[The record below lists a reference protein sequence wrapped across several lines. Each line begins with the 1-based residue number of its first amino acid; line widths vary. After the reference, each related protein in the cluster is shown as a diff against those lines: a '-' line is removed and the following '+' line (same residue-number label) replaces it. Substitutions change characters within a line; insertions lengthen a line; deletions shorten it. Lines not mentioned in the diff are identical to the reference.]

1 MCVRVCVC
9 VYVHARVYVCFC
21 VCVCGG
27 GGGGGGGWGG
37 AWEIITQKGSG
48 VFSKG
53 GEVLTPLQTTDY
65 FTNFVVQVRKIK
77 TLQKGKQ

>member
-21 VCVCGG
+21 VCVCVWG
-27 GGGGGGGWGG
+27 GG
-37 AWEIITQKGSG
+37 AWERITQKRSG

>member
-9 VYVHARVYVCFC
+9 VYVHARVYVCFS

-27 GGGGGGGWGG
+27 GGGGGGGRKK
-37 AWEIITQKGSG
+37 QKGSG

>member
-9 VYVHARVYVCFC
+9 VYVHARVYVC
-21 VCVCGG
+21 VGKG
-27 GGGGGGGWGG
+27 GG
-37 AWEIITQKGSG
+37 AWERITQKGSG

>member
-21 VCVCGG
+21 VCVGG
-27 GGGGGGGWGG
+27 GGG
-37 AWEIITQKGSG
+37 AWASKTQKGSG

>member
-21 VCVCGG
+21 GG
-27 GGGGGGGWGG
+27 GGGGGGGG
-37 AWEIITQKGSG
+37 AWERITQKGSG

-65 FTNFVVQVRKIK
+65 LTNFVVQVRKIN